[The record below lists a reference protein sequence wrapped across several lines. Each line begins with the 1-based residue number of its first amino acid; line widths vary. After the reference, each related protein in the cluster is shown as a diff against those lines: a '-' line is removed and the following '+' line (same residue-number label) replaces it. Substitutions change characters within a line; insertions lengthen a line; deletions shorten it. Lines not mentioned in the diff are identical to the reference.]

1 MTIAQA
7 RAALRRKQVS
17 SVELVETCLK
27 AISARNPELNA
38 FITITAEEALAAAR
52 AADRELAE
60 GRDRGPLHGIPI
72 AHKDLFD
79 TAGVRTTYGSKI
91 FANHVPDRDAAL
103 VKKLKDAGAVS
114 LGKLGLHELAYG
126 ITSNNPHFGAVR
138 NPFDPSRIPGG
149 SSGGSGVAV
158 ATGMALMATG
168 TDTGG
173 SIRIPASFCGIA
185 GLKPTFGLIST
196 EGCRA
201 VAESLDTMGPMAA
214 TAEDVALSME
224 AIAVPSK
231 PFPLDAPAGL
241 RLGIPENFFFDH
253 ALPEVS
259 AAVDQAAKASGFE
272 LVRVRVD
279 GIEELHD
286 IAFAIILAEGADS
299 ASDIF
304 FGSGDRRAD
313 IGPDILARYEAGR
326 AQDPAKY
333 LRAQRERVAATRRFL
348 QVFDSCDVLLTPA
361 TPVPAP
367 KLGEDKMT
375 LGGREYDLRVAVTR
389 LARPVNVTGVPALAL
404 PGGRDGGGLPI
415 GLQLLGRRHED
426 AIVVAAGVA
435 IERGLA

>member
-7 RAALRRKQVS
+7 RVALRQRQVS
-17 SVELVETCLK
+17 SVQLVEGCLRE
-27 AISARNPELNA
+27 IDRRNPELNA
-38 FITITAEEALAAAR
+38 FLTITADEALEAAR
-52 AADRELAE
+52 AADAELAQ

-91 FANHVPDRDAAL
+91 FANHVPKRDAAL
-103 VKKLKDAGAVS
+103 VARLKAAGAVS

-173 SIRIPASFCGIA
+173 SIRIPCSFCGVA

-201 VAESLDTMGPMAA
+201 VSESLDHMGPMAA
-214 TAEDVALSME
+214 TVEDVALSME
-224 AIAVPSK
+224 ATTGLSFRSA
-231 PFPLDAPAGL
+231 APAGL
-241 RLGIPENFFFDH
+241 KIGVPENFFFDH
-253 ALPEVS
+253 ATPEVT
-259 AAVDQAAKASGFE
+259 AAVDRAAKASGFE
-272 LVRVRVD
+272 IVRVRVD
-279 GIEELHD
+279 GIQELHD

-299 ASDIF
+299 ASDIL
-304 FGSGDRRAD
+304 GSDGGLDRRAD
-313 IGPDILARYEAGR
+313 IGADIVSRYDAGR
-326 AQDPAKY
+326 AQDPGKY
-333 LRAQRERVAATRRFL
+333 LRAQRERVSATRRFL
-348 QVFDSCDVLLTPA
+348 RVFDSCDALLTPA

-375 LGGREYDLRVAVTR
+375 LGGQEYDLRMAVTR
-389 LARPVNVTGVPALAL
+389 LARPINVTGIPALAL
-404 PGGRDGGGLPI
+404 PGGKTAGGLPI
-415 GLQLLGRRHED
+415 GLQLLGRPHED
-426 AIVVAAGVA
+426 SLVLAAGA
-435 IERGLA
+435 TIERALA